1 MKQSVAKHV
10 AEIIV
15 AAGTASIA
23 SRRAILLES
32 GLRYNEERFT
42 WVLYGHKSALL
53 FKALEQPS
61 TEVALVSCVVLWYT
75 VSSFAIRRRGLDQYQ
90 LLFFLIAGGA
100 VAGVAVV
107 VEASK
112 HVVLLA
118 YVPWAACL
126 AMAVSSAAH
135 TLWRQM
141 LQPEANQD
149 MLTDGKFFAP

>member
-1 MKQSVAKHV
+1 MMTNIQH
-10 AEIIV
+10 
-15 AAGTASIA
+15 
-23 SRRAILLES
+23 
-32 GLRYNEERFT
+32 RF
-42 WVLYGHKSALL
+42 S
-53 FKALEQPS
+53 LEQLS
-61 TEVALVSCVVLWYT
+61 AEVSLVSCVVLWYT

-90 LLFFLIAGGA
+90 SLFFLVAGGA

-126 AMAVSSAAH
+126 AMAASSAAH

-149 MLTDGKFFAP
+149 MLADGKYFAPWYMPYHRRNGGMEKVIDDDHPCGSVDVIVVVDDAAVATYIGG